1 MFPYTEA
8 QCKHGGTDGSTSC
21 TNYYNYYYFPQC
33 DLVADNGRSKKNIKS
48 MNINTKATIGHH
60 YHEHV
65 HITTIGIIRTML
77 NLSSSNL

>member
-48 MNINTKATIGHH
+48 MNINTKATI
-60 YHEHV
+60 
-65 HITTIGIIRTML
+65 
-77 NLSSSNL
+77 

>member
-8 QCKHGGTDGSTSC
+8 QCKHGGTDDSTSC

-33 DLVADNGRSKKNIKS
+33 DLVAYNGRSKKNIKS
-48 MNINTKATIGHH
+48 MNINTKATSGLTITNTST
-60 YHEHV
+60 
-65 HITTIGIIRTML
+65 ITTIGIIRTMW